1 MAISD
6 ITIEI
11 AALGYASLAM
21 TTTRNEIRIM
31 TTQET
36 IELFD
41 KYVIANYGRL
51 PRVIVKGEGCYLYD
65 ADGNKILDMFPGWA
79 VSAIGHCHPKVVEAL
94 RRQAG
99 ELLHIDNTFY
109 SEPQGKLAQLLS
121 ERAFGG
127 KCFFCNSGAEANE
140 AALKLARL
148 HTSPEKYK
156 FITAEGSFHGRTFAT
171 VTATAQPKYHEG
183 FLPLLPGFVYV
194 PFNDI
199 AALESAFNDEVA
211 AVMVEPIQG
220 EGGINVA
227 TAEYL
232 QTIRRLCDE
241 KGAVMILDEVQ
252 TGLGRTG
259 KWFGYQHFDIEPD
272 IITMAK
278 ALGGGVAIGAMM
290 ARDEIAS
297 SLVPGKHAST
307 FGGNALACAAGVAV
321 IEAIEEENLLQNA
334 AELGQYIQDKL
345 EQLQQ
350 KHSII
355 DSVRGIGLMIG
366 VQLTSQG
373 KDIVD
378 KCLDNGVR
386 INCTS
391 NTVLR
396 FMPPMIATKSQIDQA
411 IEILDTVLTE

>member
-1 MAISD
+1 
-6 ITIEI
+6 
-11 AALGYASLAM
+11 
-21 TTTRNEIRIM
+21 M

-51 PRVIVKGEGCYLYD
+51 PHVIVKGEGCYLYD

-79 VSAIGHCHPKVVEAL
+79 VSGLGHCHPRVVEAL
-94 RRQAG
+94 RKQAG

-109 SEPQGKLAQLLS
+109 SEPQGVLAKLLS

-148 HTSPEKYK
+148 HTAQGKYK

-183 FLPLLPGFVYV
+183 FLPLLPGFTYV
-194 PFNDI
+194 PFNDV
-199 AALESAFNDEVA
+199 AALESAFSDEVA

-232 QTIRRLCDE
+232 EAIRRLCDE
-241 KGAVMILDEVQ
+241 NGAIMILDEVQ
-252 TGLGRTG
+252 TGIGRTG
-259 KWFGYQHFDIEPD
+259 KWFAYQHFDVEPD

-290 ARDEIAS
+290 AKEEIAA

-307 FGGNALACAAGVAV
+307 FGGNCLACAAGIAV
-321 IEAIEEENLLQNA
+321 IEAIEEDKLLENA
-334 AELGQYIQDKL
+334 AELGQYAKARL
-345 EQLQQ
+345 EQLKQ
-350 KHSII
+350 KHFII

-366 VQLTSQG
+366 VQLTSPG

-378 KCLDNGVR
+378 KCLEKGLR

-391 NTVLR
+391 GTVLR
-396 FMPPMIATKSQIDQA
+396 IMPAMIATKDQIDQA
-411 IEILDTVLTE
+411 IEILDAVLSDSA

>member
-1 MAISD
+1 
-6 ITIEI
+6 
-11 AALGYASLAM
+11 
-21 TTTRNEIRIM
+21 M

-51 PRVIVKGEGCYLYD
+51 PRVITKGEGCYLYD

-79 VSAIGHCHPKVVEAL
+79 VSGLGHCHPRVVEAL
-94 RRQAG
+94 RKQAG

-109 SEPQGKLAQLLS
+109 SEPQGILAKLLS

-148 HTSPEKYK
+148 HTAQEKYK

-183 FLPLLPGFVYV
+183 FLPLLPGFIYV

-199 AALESAFNDEVA
+199 AALESAFSDEVA

-232 QTIRRLCDE
+232 EAIRRLCDE
-241 KGAVMILDEVQ
+241 NGAIMILDEVQ
-252 TGLGRTG
+252 TGIGRTG
-259 KWFGYQHFDIEPD
+259 KWFAYQHFDVEPD

-290 ARDEIAS
+290 AKEEIAA

-307 FGGNALACAAGVAV
+307 FGGNCLACAAGIAV
-321 IEAIEEENLLQNA
+321 IKAIEEDNLLENA
-334 AELGQYIQDKL
+334 AELGMYAKEKL
-345 EQLQQ
+345 EQLKQ

-366 VQLTSQG
+366 VQLTSPG
-373 KDIVD
+373 KDIVE
-378 KCLDNGVR
+378 KCLEKGLR

-391 NTVLR
+391 GTVLR
-396 FMPPMIATKSQIDQA
+396 FMPAMIATKDQIDQA
-411 IEILDTVLTE
+411 VEILDAVLSASA

>member
-1 MAISD
+1 
-6 ITIEI
+6 
-11 AALGYASLAM
+11 
-21 TTTRNEIRIM
+21 M

-51 PRVIVKGEGCYLYD
+51 PRVITKGEGCYLYD

-79 VSAIGHCHPKVVEAL
+79 VSGLGHCHPRVVEAL
-94 RRQAG
+94 RKQAG

-109 SEPQGKLAQLLS
+109 SEPQGILAKLLS

-148 HTSPEKYK
+148 HTAQEKYK

-183 FLPLLPGFVYV
+183 FLPLLPGFSYV
-194 PFNDI
+194 PFNDVT
-199 AALESAFNDEVA
+199 ALKSAFSDEVA

-227 TAEYL
+227 TPEYL
-232 QTIRRLCDE
+232 RAIRGLCDE
-241 KGAVMILDEVQ
+241 NGAVMILDEVQ
-252 TGLGRTG
+252 TGIGRTG
-259 KWFGYQHFDIEPD
+259 KWFGYQHFDVEPD

-290 ARDEIAS
+290 AKEEIAA

-307 FGGNALACAAGVAV
+307 FGGNCLACAAGIAV
-321 IEAIEEENLLQNA
+321 IEAIEEDNLLENA
-334 AELGQYIQDKL
+334 AELGRYAQEKL
-345 EQLQQ
+345 EQLKQ
-350 KHSII
+350 KHFII

-366 VQLTSQG
+366 VQLTSPG
-373 KDIVD
+373 NEIVD
-378 KCLDNGVR
+378 KCLEKGLR

-391 NTVLR
+391 GTVLR
-396 FMPPMIATKSQIDQA
+396 FMPAMIATKDQIDQA
-411 IEILDTVLTE
+411 IEILNNVLSEAE

>member
-1 MAISD
+1 
-6 ITIEI
+6 
-11 AALGYASLAM
+11 
-21 TTTRNEIRIM
+21 M

-36 IELFD
+36 IELYK
-41 KYVIANYGRL
+41 KYVIANYKRL
-51 PRVIVKGEGCYLYD
+51 ERVIVRGEGCYLYD

-79 VSAIGHCHPKVVEAL
+79 VSGIGHCHPKVVEAL
-94 RRQAG
+94 KKQAG

-148 HTSPEKYK
+148 HTAKEKYK
-156 FITAEGSFHGRTFAT
+156 YITAEGSFHGRTFAT

-183 FLPLLPGFVYV
+183 FLPLLPGFIYI
-194 PFNDI
+194 PFNDVN
-199 AALESAFNDEVA
+199 ALEAAFSDEVC

-227 TAEYL
+227 TKEFLSA
-232 QTIRRLCDE
+232 IRDLCDA
-241 KGAVMILDEVQ
+241 KGALMILDEVQ

-259 KWFGYQHFDIEPD
+259 KWFAYQHFDIEPD

-290 ARDEIAS
+290 AKPEVAAT
-297 SLVPGKHAST
+297 LVPGKHAST
-307 FGGNALACAAGVAV
+307 FGGNCLACAAGIAV
-321 IEAIEEENLLQNA
+321 IEAVEEDNLLENA
-334 AELGQYIQDKL
+334 VRMGAYAKQKL
-345 EQLQQ
+345 EQLKS
-350 KHSII
+350 KHPII
-355 DSVRGIGLMIG
+355 DHVRGIGLMIG
-366 VQLTSQG
+366 IQLKAPG
-373 KDIVD
+373 GEIVN
-378 KCLDNGVR
+378 KCLEKGLR
-386 INCTS
+386 INCTN

-396 FMPPMIATKSQIDQA
+396 FMPAMIVTKEQIDQA
-411 IEILDTVLTE
+411 VGILDSALSESGK

>member
-1 MAISD
+1 
-6 ITIEI
+6 
-11 AALGYASLAM
+11 
-21 TTTRNEIRIM
+21 M

-36 IELFD
+36 IELFN

-51 PRVIVKGEGCYLYD
+51 PRVIVKGEGCYMYD
-65 ADGNKILDMFPGWA
+65 VDGNKILDMFPGWA
-79 VSAIGHCHPKVVEAL
+79 VSAIGHCHPRVVDAL
-94 RRQAG
+94 RKQAG

-109 SEPQGKLAQLLS
+109 SEQQGELAKLLS

-148 HTSPEKYK
+148 HTSQEKYK

-199 AALESAFNDEVA
+199 SALESAFSDEVA
-211 AVMVEPIQG
+211 AVLVEPIQG

-227 TAEYL
+227 TTEYL
-232 QTIRRLCDE
+232 QAIRRLCDE

-252 TGLGRTG
+252 TGMGRTG
-259 KWFGYQHFDIEPD
+259 KWFGYQHFDVEPD

-290 ARDEIAS
+290 AKEEIAA

-307 FGGNALACAAGVAV
+307 FGGSCLACAAGVSV
-321 IEAIEEENLLQNA
+321 IKAIEEDSLLENA
-334 AELGQYIQDKL
+334 AQLGQYIKDKL
-345 EQLQQ
+345 EQLKQ

-355 DSVRGIGLMIG
+355 NSVRGIGLMIG
-366 VQLTSQG
+366 VQLNGPG

-378 KCLDNGVR
+378 KCLEMGVR
-386 INCTS
+386 INCTN

-396 FMPPMIATKSQIDQA
+396 LMPPMIATKNHIDQA
-411 IEILDTVLTE
+411 IEILDTVLKEGEQ

>member
-1 MAISD
+1 
-6 ITIEI
+6 
-11 AALGYASLAM
+11 
-21 TTTRNEIRIM
+21 M

-79 VSAIGHCHPKVVEAL
+79 VSALGHCHPKVVEAL

-140 AALKLARL
+140 AAMKLARL
-148 HTSPEKYK
+148 YTAQEKYK

-183 FLPLLPGFVYV
+183 FLPLLPGFIYV

-199 AALESAFNDEVA
+199 AALESAFSDEVA
-211 AVMVEPIQG
+211 AVLVEPIQG

-227 TAEYL
+227 TADYL
-232 QTIRRLCDE
+232 QAIRRLCDE

-252 TGLGRTG
+252 TGMGRTG
-259 KWFGYQHFDIEPD
+259 KWFGYQHFDVEPD
-272 IITMAK
+272 MITMAK

-290 ARDEIAS
+290 ARAEIAA

-307 FGGNALACAAGVAV
+307 FGGNCLACAAGIAV
-321 IEAIEEENLLQNA
+321 IEAIEEDRLLENA
-334 AELGQYIQDKL
+334 AHLGRYTKDRL
-345 EQLQQ
+345 EQLKG
-350 KHSII
+350 KHTII

-366 VQLTSQG
+366 VQLTGPG
-373 KDIVD
+373 KEIVNQ
-378 KCLDNGVR
+378 CLAKGLR

-391 NTVLR
+391 DTVLR
-396 FMPPMIATKSQIDQA
+396 FMPPMIATRSHIDQA
-411 IEILDTVLTE
+411 IDILDGVLSTSA